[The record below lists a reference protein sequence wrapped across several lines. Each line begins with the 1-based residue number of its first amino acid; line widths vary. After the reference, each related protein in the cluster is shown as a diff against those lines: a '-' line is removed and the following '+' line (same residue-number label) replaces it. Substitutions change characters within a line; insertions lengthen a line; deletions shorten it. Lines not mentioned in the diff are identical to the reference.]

1 MGMGAAIGTK
11 RARGSSFS
19 GALTLAIASW
29 SPIAAAQVSNATA
42 AESLASATAE
52 LLASGDTEEAC
63 RKLRASSGLDPSA
76 ARFLALG
83 ACWERAGKTASAWE
97 AYRRAADAPGS
108 ERPDHAAAAREGEA
122 RLAPTLTRIQI
133 DAPKDAAFIDLEV
146 SLDGARFAPA
156 LYGVAIPVDPG
167 THWIS
172 AASPEHER
180 WSLQLT
186 LPPAPG
192 ITTVGVPTLQ
202 FASRPAAPAAKP
214 NAPLPAPVDVQ
225 DRVANRGNSQRIVGL
240 VLGGVGAAAIGTG
253 VVFALKARDSRQ
265 DIARRCADGGC
276 TARDM
281 QFYDEASRNAVF
293 ANVALGLGA
302 ASLATG
308 IIVYAV
314 APSAAPKK
322 AASVRVLPQ
331 FGARSAGLVASGGF

>member
-1 MGMGAAIGTK
+1 MGMGAAIGTM
-11 RARGSSFS
+11 RAGGSCFAA
-19 GALTLAIASW
+19 ALAIVIASW
-29 SPIAAAQVSNATA
+29 SPAAAAQVSDATA
-42 AESLASATAE
+42 AESLASAAAE
-52 LLASGDTEEAC
+52 LLESGDTEGAC
-63 RKLRASSGLDPSA
+63 RLLRGSSGLDPSA

-97 AYRRAADAPGS
+97 AYRRAADVAGR
-108 ERPDHAAAAREGEA
+108 EQPDHAAAAREGEA

-167 THWIS
+167 THSIS
-172 AASPEHER
+172 AAAARHEP
-180 WSLQLT
+180 WSLELT

-192 ITTVGVPTLQ
+192 VTAVGVPSLR
-202 FASRPAAPAAKP
+202 FASRPATAKVTL
-214 NAPLPAPVDVQ
+214 NAPLPAPSSVP
-225 DRVANRGNSQRIVGL
+225 DRAANPGHSQRMVGL

-253 VVFALKARDSRQ
+253 VLFALKARDVRQ
-265 DIARRCADGGC
+265 DVDRRCSGGGC
-276 TARDM
+276 TSQAV
-281 QFYDEASRNAVF
+281 QLHDEARRYAVL
-293 ANVALGLGA
+293 ANVSLGLGA

-322 AASVRVLPQ
+322 AASVRVLPL
-331 FGARSAGLVASGGF
+331 FGDRSAGLVASGGF